1 MTKIIEALQ
10 NGAAKH
16 ISIPLLQTLWVLFGE
31 AKRYRKD
38 KTAINQNIVII
49 KRISFRIVFSS
60 KR

>member
-31 AKRYRKD
+31 AKRYRKE

-49 KRISFRIVFSS
+49 KRI
-60 KR
+60 

>member
-31 AKRYRKD
+31 TERYRKV
-38 KTAINQNIVII
+38 KTAISQKTAFVKVI
-49 KRISFRIVFSS
+49 
-60 KR
+60 